1 MLVFIGLDDII
12 KILGLYPGLG
22 QYCIIMYMCL
32 YCFLLQSIYFCKC
45 MYCIKLMLIKLFMA
59 QGSMQKVAAV
69 HCLVD
74 QQFFPHTNRYNLSLL
89 CKSPS
94 QNWLSSAIILIS
106 FGMTLSVNC
115 KRPTPS
121 SYVACSTSPLLP
133 KHTLS
138 TTFKVW
144 HSYCCYLFD
153 RLI

>member
-1 MLVFIGLDDII
+1 MGRCWLQSFSFVLVFIGLDDII
-12 KILGLYPGLG
+12 KILGLYPWPLSWLKD
-22 QYCIIMYMCL
+22 QCRK
-32 YCFLLQSIYFCKC
+32 LLHYIVLWTS
-45 MYCIKLMLIKLFMA
+45 
-59 QGSMQKVAAV
+59 S
-69 HCLVD
+69 
-74 QQFFPHTNRYNLSLL
+74 FFSHTNPYVLRSLL

-106 FGMTLSVNC
+106 FRMTLSVNC

-144 HSYCCYLFD
+144 HSYCCCLFD